1 MWRVLSL
8 IVVCVVVASCA
19 QTVNIEQE
27 KTALLARDADWAKTG
42 GDPAKFVSFMTTDS
56 TFAMGGMPAI
66 KGQKAIQDALTP
78 LSKAP
83 GFSITWK
90 PEHADVSASG
100 DLGYTAGTFTMTI
113 NNAANMKTTENG
125 HYLTAW
131 KKVNGTWLVAS
142 DSATPDAPAA
152 LSSPGVV
159 TAASAIKWMDVP
171 PFLPKGAKL
180 AVLIGDPSKPE
191 PFTLRLQ
198 MPDGYK
204 IAPHTHPT
212 DEHVTVISGTFRAA
226 MGPTWDDKAL
236 GDFAPGSYAN
246 MAAAMPHYA
255 MAKGATVVQVH
266 GVGPFVVNY
275 VNAADD
281 PSKQK

>member
-1 MWRVLSL
+1 MRRVSTVA
-8 IVVCVVVASCA
+8 VVALLVASCA
-19 QTVNIEQE
+19 QSVNVEQE
-27 KTALLARDADWAKTG
+27 KTALLARDAEWAKTG
-42 GDPAKFVSFMTTDS
+42 ADAAKFVSFMTPDA
-56 TFAMGGMPAI
+56 TFAMGGMPQI

-90 PEHADVSASG
+90 PQSADVSASG
-100 DLGYTAGTFTMTI
+100 DLGYTTGTYAMTI
-113 NNAANMKTTENG
+113 NNAANTPTTENG
-125 HYLTAW
+125 HYLTTW
-131 KKVNGTWLVAS
+131 KKVNGTWLVSS
-142 DSATPDAPAA
+142 DSATADAPPT
-152 LSSPGVV
+152 LSSAGVV
-159 TAASAIKWMDVP
+159 MPASSIKWMDAP

-180 AVLIGDPSKPE
+180 AVLIGDPSQPA
-191 PFTLRLQ
+191 PFTIRLQ

-212 DEHVTVISGTFRAA
+212 DEHVTVMSGTFRAA
-226 MGPTWDDKAL
+226 MGTKWDDKAL

-246 MAAAMPHYA
+246 MAATMPHYA
-255 MAKGATVVQVH
+255 MAKGVTVVQVH

-281 PSKQK
+281 PSKK